1 MYEMKTKLFIFI
13 KKSNIMK
20 KHKRTTV
27 MIPKSS
33 IVLNLEPIMT
43 IRNVKHPWAFL
54 VKLGLNAGSVSK
66 MLKGEAVQLNF
77 QQLTAMCYHLN
88 CTPNDLFSL
97 RELKLPEGHALTA
110 LPVLTPKAK
119 ETTVTEWLAGKSV
132 EEVKELMK
140 Q

>member
-1 MYEMKTKLFIFI
+1 
-13 KKSNIMK
+13 MK

-27 MIPKSS
+27 KVPKSS
-33 IVLNLEPIMT
+33 IVLNLEPIMNL
-43 IRNVKHPWAFL
+43 RNVKYPSAFL
-54 VKLGLNAGSVSK
+54 VKLGLNPGSVTK

-97 RELKLPEGHALTA
+97 RELKVPEGHALKA
-110 LPVLTPKAK
+110 LPVFTPRAK

-132 EEVKELMK
+132 AEVRELMGK
-140 Q
+140 

>member
-1 MYEMKTKLFIFI
+1 
-13 KKSNIMK
+13 MK

-27 MIPKSS
+27 KVPKSS

-43 IRNVKHPWAFL
+43 LRNVKYPSAFL
-54 VKLGLNAGSVSK
+54 VKLGLNPGSVSK

-97 RELKLPEGHALTA
+97 RELKVPEGHALKA
-110 LPVLTPKAK
+110 LPVFTPRAK

-132 EEVKELMK
+132 AEVRELMGK
-140 Q
+140 